1 MNTQKPEKAITSL
14 SNSYQIH
21 SIFQTIQGE
30 GPFTGTPCVFVRLA
44 GCNLQC
50 PQCDTD
56 YTEGRQEM
64 HPSDI
69 VHLVMQLSKKDN
81 YGRALVVITGGEPFR
96 QPIGGL
102 IRRLLEQ
109 GCYVQVETNGTLAPP
124 QSVSYNHNTAQRKGC
139 YIVCS
144 PKSGRIHAA
153 IETYMCAV
161 KYVGCAK
168 SLSPETGLPLKALEH
183 TAKPHLYAVPKNL
196 AQRPV
201 VYLQPVD
208 EKDDELNRRNMLACV
223 QACLKFGYTLQ
234 LQTHKIIGV
243 E

>member
-1 MNTQKPEKAITSL
+1 MNTQQPEKAITSFQ
-14 SNSYQIH
+14 SSYQVH
-21 SIFQTIQGE
+21 SIFPTIQGE
-30 GPFTGTPCVFVRLA
+30 GPFTGTPCVFLRLA

-56 YTEGRQEM
+56 YTEGRIEM

-69 VHLVMQLSKKDN
+69 VHEIMQHVRKDS

-102 IRRLLEQ
+102 IRRLIEQ

-124 QSVSYNHNTAQRKGC
+124 QSVHYNHNTSQRKGC

-144 PKSGRIHAA
+144 PKSGRIHTD

-168 SLSPETGLPLKALEH
+168 SISNEDGLPLRALEH
-183 TAKPHLYAVPKNL
+183 TVKPHLYRAPKNL
-196 AQRPV
+196 PQKPV
-201 VYLQPVD
+201 IYLQPVD
-208 EKDDELNRRNMLACV
+208 EKNGALNVVNLKACIY
-223 QACLKFGYTLQ
+223 ACEKFGYTLQ